1 MQKKKIQLTK
11 PLEGACASQG
21 TAFVNLLT
29 EIASHGYVVIAN
41 GAPGKPG
48 SAFGDGQTTKE
59 ELIKSMDW
67 VTEGKD
73 AGKFGKLDKDK
84 IAAAGQSCGGIE
96 ALNVS
101 NDHRIKLTGMF
112 NSGQFSAGGDT
123 LKKLNHPI
131 AYFLGGSGDIAYKN
145 VSSPR
150 RSKVLR
156 SVI

>member
-1 MQKKKIQLTK
+1 MLILSRPKKRICKLTK
-11 PLEGACASQG
+11 SLEGACASQG

-29 EIASHGYVVIAN
+29 EIASHGYVIIAN

-67 VTEGKD
+67 VTQGKD
-73 AGKFGKLDKDK
+73 AGKFGKLDKNK

-101 NDHRIKLTGMF
+101 NDPRVKLTGMF
-112 NSGQFSAGGDT
+112 NSGMFSAVGDS

-145 VSSPR
+145 VNSHR
-150 RSKVLR
+150 RG
-156 SVI
+156 